1 MTGGISKRVLNAK
14 KNINSK
20 KGGARSGML
29 SGLVSTSA
37 LAGVA
42 LFRSIKRRTGLNNN
56 RVLELFKSGATL
68 NSFLE
73 EGFRTKDLV
82 ENIGIASTTN
92 LLIKS
97 SDNAKKIF
105 NDLNVS
111 DEDLILSGVEIKENG
126 ELDFTKYDFKKAFKE
141 TSIRPT
147 QFALAIIEFLK
158 PVNTFIQSQP
168 TINKQ
173 PLSAVTKLVTAAE
186 IADVYLNLDETQK
199 ANADAFAQGLGYG
212 EMLQVL
218 NFDFIFQN
226 SLR

>member
-1 MTGGISKRVLNAK
+1 MTWPKRVHNTR
-14 KNINSK
+14 INKSSK
-20 KGGARSGML
+20 KGGSRSGGIW

-37 LAGVA
+37 RAGIY
-42 LFRSIKRRTGLNNN
+42 LFRQIKRRTGHNN
-56 RVLELFKSGATL
+56 RVLELFKSDAKL

-73 EGFRTKDLV
+73 EGFRIKDLV
-82 ENIGIASTTN
+82 ENIGLASTTN

-111 DEDLILSGVEIKENG
+111 DEDLILSGVERKENG
-126 ELDFTKYDFKKAFKE
+126 ELDFTKYDVKKAFKE

-158 PVNTFIQSQP
+158 PVDTFIQSQP
-168 TINKQ
+168 TINQQ
-173 PLSAVTKLVTAAE
+173 PLSTVTKLVTSAE
-186 IADVYLNLDETQK
+186 VADVYLNLDETQK
-199 ANADAFAQGLGYG
+199 ANASALAQGLGYG
-212 EMLQVL
+212 EMLEVL
-218 NFDFIFQN
+218 NFDFIYQN

>member
-1 MTGGISKRVLNAK
+1 MTWPKRVHNTR
-14 KNINSK
+14 INRSSK
-20 KGGARSGML
+20 KGGSRSGGMW

-37 LAGVA
+37 RAGVA
-42 LFRSIKRRTGLNNN
+42 LFRTIKIRTGLNNN
-56 RVLELFKSGATL
+56 RVLELFKSRATL

-111 DEDLILSGVEIKENG
+111 DEDLILSGVERKENG
-126 ELDFTKYDFKKAFKE
+126 ELDFTKYDVKKAFKE
-141 TSIRPT
+141 TSLRPT
-147 QFALAIIEFLK
+147 QLALAIVEFLK
-158 PVNTFIQSQP
+158 PVDTFIQSQP
-168 TINKQ
+168 RIDQQ
-173 PLSAVTKLVTAAE
+173 PLSAATKLVTAAE
-186 IADVYLNLDETQK
+186 VADVYLNLDEEQTE
-199 ANADAFAQGLGYG
+199 NADSFAEGLGYG